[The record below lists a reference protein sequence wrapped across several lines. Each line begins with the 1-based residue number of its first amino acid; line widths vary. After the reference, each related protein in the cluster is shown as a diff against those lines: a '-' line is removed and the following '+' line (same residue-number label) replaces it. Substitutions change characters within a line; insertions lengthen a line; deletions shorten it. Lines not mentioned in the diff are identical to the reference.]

1 METFDAI
8 VIGGGHNGLTAAFYL
23 ARAGLR
29 TIVVER
35 RPIVGGACVTEEI
48 APGCRASTTS
58 YIASM
63 LRPEVIRDLD
73 LARHGLRMV
82 PCEPGLQVAF
92 EDGTVLPWWT
102 EHERAVAEFRWP
114 DVGDRFLVDWRGQWH
129 VVNSTFRIDGF
140 AGIYG
145 FTGECVERLRT
156 RDVGCWRRFLREV
169 IDPGF
174 VRTAGERLV
183 QPG

>member
-1 METFDAI
+1 METYDAI
-8 VIGGGHNGLTAAFYL
+8 VIGGGHNGLTSAFYL
-23 ARAGLR
+23 AHAGLR
-29 TIVVER
+29 TLVLER

-82 PCEPGLQVAF
+82 ACEPGLQVAF

-102 EHERAVAEFRWP
+102 EHERAVAEFAVRSS
-114 DVGDRFLVDWRGQWH
+114 DADAASFDRIHRRLQALARYLQPFFLEEPP
-129 VVNSTFRIDGF
+129 NL
-140 AGIYG
+140 Y
-145 FTGECVERLRT
+145 
-156 RDVGCWRRFLREV
+156 
-169 IDPGF
+169 
-174 VRTAGERLV
+174 
-183 QPG
+183 